1 MSGYRLRPIAEEDMD
16 AIWDYT
22 CRSRSAARADRYIDD
37 LFDAFERLVQ
47 TPELGQKAFLIAAG
61 YRRLRVNHHL
71 IFYRR
76 TEDNGI
82 EVVRIIHERADHA
95 GKLDE

>member
-1 MSGYRLRPIAEEDMD
+1 MSGYRLRPNAEEDMD

-37 LFDAFERLVQ
+37 LFDAFERLVL
-47 TPELGQKAFLIAAG
+47 TPELGQKAFLVATG
-61 YRRLRVNHHL
+61 YRRLHVNHHL

-76 TEDNGI
+76 TEDDGI
-82 EVVRIIHERADHA
+82 EVVRIIHERADISRL
-95 GKLDE
+95 LDD

>member
-1 MSGYRLRPIAEEDMD
+1 MTGYRFRPSAEEDMD
-16 AIWDYT
+16 AIWEYT
-22 CRSRSAARADRYIDD
+22 YRTRSASRADRYIND

-47 TPELGQKAFLIAAG
+47 TPQLGQKAFTVSDG

-71 IFYRR
+71 IFYRGME
-76 TEDNGI
+76 TDSI
-82 EVVRIIHERADHA
+82 EIVRIIHERADIA

>member
-1 MSGYRLRPIAEEDMD
+1 MTGYRLRPSAEEDMD

-22 CRSRSAARADRYIDD
+22 RRTRSAAHADRYIDD

-47 TPELGQKAFLIAAG
+47 TPQLGQKAVGVSDG
-61 YRRLRVNHHL
+61 YRRL
-71 IFYRR
+71 
-76 TEDNGI
+76 
-82 EVVRIIHERADHA
+82 RIIHERADHA

>member
-1 MSGYRLRPIAEEDMD
+1 MTGYRLRPAAEDDMD

-22 CRSRSAARADRYIDD
+22 CRTRSAAHADRYIDD
-37 LFDAFERLVQ
+37 LFEAFERLVQ
-47 TPELGQKAFLIAAG
+47 TPQLGQTALEVSDR

-71 IFYRR
+71 IFYRGE
-76 TEDNGI
+76 TDLI